1 MNIIKK
7 FLNLIFNPF
16 NSMIDEKTTTKL
28 TNGFSAH
35 GILVFIIS
43 LIITAIIFVLSYFVL

>member
-1 MNIIKK
+1 
-7 FLNLIFNPF
+7 
-16 NSMIDEKTTTKL
+16 MIDEKTTTKL
-28 TNGFSAH
+28 TDGFSAH